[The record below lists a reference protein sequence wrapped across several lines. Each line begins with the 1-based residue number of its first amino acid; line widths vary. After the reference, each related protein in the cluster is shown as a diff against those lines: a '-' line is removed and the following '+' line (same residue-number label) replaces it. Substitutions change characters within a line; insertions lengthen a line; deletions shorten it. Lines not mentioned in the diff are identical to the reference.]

1 MKSTGRR
8 ALIRRGAS
16 CMSGATFSILV
27 HCPAFSQTGSPAEMR
42 APVVHAMHWTAMVL
56 EIFGVSIIVA
66 GVVIA
71 TVLFFAR
78 SAQRAGSDPI
88 REYRGNL
95 GRGILLGLE
104 FLVAADIIGTVAITP
119 TFQSLGVLAS
129 IIAIRILLSFS
140 LQIEIEGQWPWKRRD
155 SDLTTKQKQQE
166 QRSP

>member
-1 MKSTGRR
+1 
-8 ALIRRGAS
+8 
-16 CMSGATFSILV
+16 
-27 HCPAFSQTGSPAEMR
+27 
-42 APVVHAMHWTAMVL
+42 MVL

-71 TVLFFAR
+71 TVLFFVR